1 MTYVDAVRRDLAALR
16 RQTAAQL
23 TNYDVTV
30 DSTDPLVVLLPDGT
44 PFEGAILAGAQV
56 QATQRAVLQVGG
68 GRAWVWPQVQPGD
81 PAPGDVPE
89 ALLTDLANV
98 QLAQDA
104 TMTQVADAVAAV
116 GDAQAVA
123 DSAAVDAA
131 AGILAAAA
139 VQQEVDGVSAIL
151 TGTSATAPTI
161 RRSGRPVQQG
171 DMYYRMSGDTPPRLI
186 GIQIRGA
193 SAWVTHQI
201 LAGSLLVPGSVGSVL
216 IEDGAVTAPKVH
228 VDALNFKTA
237 TGMELTSGKVIGA
250 RVATAD
256 TGPRTELSTT
266 GLARYR
272 AGTDGDGLVTTVEL
286 GGASSDRL
294 ALTDAAGA
302 VKATLDGG
310 TGQAGFAGSVN
321 AADFTIGGDS
331 LAARIAAL
339 PQGIICMS
347 RLTIDGPSAGT
358 GAVGLVMMAAQIST
372 SRMYRVHLEG
382 VVVGANAGDQI
393 TFYLQTY
400 EPTQVQRNIGNFI
413 VTGGNYVVF
422 DTTLRGHLDGAARY
436 SIVYYNS
443 TANRSVRLRGRTG
456 YPAVM
461 TLEDLG
467 AARYNQGGAYARFDL
482 LGGTPLDGGTVP
494 PDEEVPEIFTKLYPL
509 SWSRSWRGGSI
520 TTDGLQQGY
529 WSPHQRYSILGFG
542 GTLATDMAGATIL
555 GARVFLQS
563 RTWWGATGKARI
575 GVSTLTSAPA
585 NPVTTGSTVDSP
597 AFAEGGTQ
605 WTDIGTLWTPS
616 MRAITLGVGAGTAN
630 IYYGKLAPAATLE
643 VTYRK

>member
-1 MTYVDAVRRDLAALR
+1 MSEIFGTPRVAPRVVEVAGGVRLLDATVTAVDPLRCQLGTATDDVAVEGAGLRQVGERGLVLRMGTRLVWVGGHDTPQAISQQIDQTVAGLSDAALIAGSASGILVKASGSPWPTAR
-16 RQTAAQL
+16 RNGAPLADGDLLYVLNASGQIADVRIRLAGGADDGWPRYVFAASDIL
-23 TNYDVTV
+23 ATGTI
-30 DSTDPLVVLLPDGT
+30 TGPLIAASQQITSPT
-44 PFEGAILAGAQV
+44 ILAG
-56 QATQRAVLQVGG
+56 
-68 GRAWVWPQVQPGD
+68 
-81 PAPGDVPE
+81 E
-89 ALLTDLANV
+89 
-98 QLAQDA
+98 
-104 TMTQVADAVAAV
+104 
-116 GDAQAVA
+116 
-123 DSAAVDAA
+123 
-131 AGILAAAA
+131 
-139 VQQEVDGVSAIL
+139 
-151 TGTSATAPTI
+151 
-161 RRSGRPVQQG
+161 
-171 DMYYRMSGDTPPRLI
+171 
-186 GIQIRGA
+186 
-193 SAWVTHQI
+193 
-201 LAGSLLVPGSVGSVL
+201 
-216 IEDGAVTAPKVH
+216 
-228 VDALNFKTA
+228 
-237 TGMELTSGKVIGA
+237 VIGA

-286 GGASSDRL
+286 GGSSSDRL
-294 ALTDAAGA
+294 ALTDGAGEA
-302 VKATLDGG
+302 KVALDGA
-310 TGQAGFAGSVN
+310 TGQAGFAGPVN
-321 AADFTIGGDS
+321 ATDFTIGGES

-339 PQGIICMS
+339 PQGVVCFS

-382 VVVGANAGDQI
+382 VVVGANAGDVI
-393 TFYLQTY
+393 TFVLQTH
-400 EPTQVQRNIGNFI
+400 EPSQVQRNIGNFV
-413 VTGGNYVVF
+413 VTGANYVSF
-422 DTTLRGHLDGAARY
+422 DTTIRGHLDGAARY

-494 PDEEVPEIFTKLYPL
+494 PNEEVPEIFTKLYPL

-563 RTWWGATGKARI
+563 RTWWGPTGKAKI
-575 GVSTLTSAPA
+575 GVSALTAAPA

-605 WTDIGTLWTPS
+605 WTDIGSLWTPS